1 MSKKSRE
8 AIRSNLERAIS
19 PPPQPRKR
27 GSNLDGLLDEYAPP
41 DDASPTSRVSHTPNV
56 SLTPERDYALRGVS
70 HASRVSHAPNVSLD
84 AKISDLWA
92 SIPETKGYSKQFH
105 AITDHLFPLL
115 DPIEQAIY
123 TQLFRLTHGF
133 SKPTCVI
140 SLPRLAERANIGTTA
155 AHNAIKRLVTKGLV
169 EKRTWIVGR
178 GKEQG
183 IEFSLPLPVW
193 LTLDVSHTRNV
204 SHTSN
209 EPIKEHTIKDTHN
222 TESVCVGSRYS
233 LQECRRYAESLR
245 SDGIT
250 NPGGYATKIHRSGE
264 ADDLIAVFLSPVEA
278 TLTVDASQCPDCHG
292 TGFWEPGG
300 AGKGVAKCRHERLL
314 VTS

>member
-41 DDASPTSRVSHTPNV
+41 DDASPK
-56 SLTPERDYALRGVS
+56 
-70 HASRVSHAPNVSLD
+70 SRVSHAPNVSLD

-105 AITDHLFPLL
+105 AITDHLFRLL

-123 TQLFRLTHGF
+123 TQLFQLTHGF

-155 AHNAIKRLVTKGLV
+155 AHGAIKRLVTKGLV

-183 IEFSLPLPVW
+183 IEFSLPLPAW
-193 LTLDVSHTRNV
+193 LTLDVSHTPDEPNKRN
-204 SHTSN
+204 TL
-209 EPIKEHTIKDTHN
+209 KED
-222 TESVCVGSRYS
+222 V
-233 LQECRRYAESLR
+233 LQE
-245 SDGIT
+245 
-250 NPGGYATKIHRSGE
+250 
-264 ADDLIAVFLSPVEA
+264 
-278 TLTVDASQCPDCHG
+278 
-292 TGFWEPGG
+292 
-300 AGKGVAKCRHERLL
+300 LL
-314 VTS
+314 